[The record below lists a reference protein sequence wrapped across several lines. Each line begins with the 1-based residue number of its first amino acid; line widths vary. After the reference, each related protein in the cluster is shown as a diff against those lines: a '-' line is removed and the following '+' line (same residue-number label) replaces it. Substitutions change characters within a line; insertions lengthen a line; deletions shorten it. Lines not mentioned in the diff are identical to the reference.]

1 MEAIKTHLLERRR
14 LLQTAGLGAAAATIL
29 TASGAEARAA
39 STEAISST
47 DIDVLTFALNLEYLE
62 ATFYS
67 YAYYGTGLKP
77 NFTTG
82 SDGTP
87 AGAVTGGAPVPFKT
101 HELKSFARELVD
113 AEAAHVFLLREV
125 LRREGA
131 TVIPAPAIDLKNS
144 FNAASQ
150 AAGLGST
157 FNPFADENS
166 FLLGAFIFE
175 DVGVSAYAGSAA
187 SLTNKL
193 IITTAARILALEAY
207 HAGSIRTRLALGGYS
222 TATNDIAGA
231 RLMLTQAIDTPQ
243 NPGGEVGDLGVLT
256 ANRDTIADAASNEGL
271 PYTRTPQQV
280 LNVVYLGQGTA
291 SGGFFPNGVN
301 GAITTT

>member
-1 MEAIKTHLLERRR
+1 METIKTQMLERRK
-14 LLQTAGLGAAAATIL
+14 LLQSAGLGAAAATIL
-29 TASGAEARAA
+29 TATGAEARAA

-47 DIDVLTFALNLEYLE
+47 DVDVLTFALNLEYLE

-67 YAYYGTGLKP
+67 YAFYGTGLKP

-82 SDGTP
+82 SDGSP
-87 AGAVTGGAPVPFKT
+87 AGAVTGGAMVPFAT

-113 AEAAHVFLLREV
+113 AESAHVFLLREV

-144 FNAASQ
+144 FNTAAQ
-150 AAGLGST
+150 AAGLGSS

-187 SLTNKL
+187 NLTNKL

-207 HAGSIRTRLALGGYS
+207 HAGSIRTRLALKGYAA
-222 TATNDIAGA
+222 ATNDIAGA
-231 RLMLTQAIDTPQ
+231 RLMLTQAINTPQ
-243 NPGGEVGDLGVLT
+243 NPGGEIGDLGVVT
-256 ANRDTIADAASNEGL
+256 NNRDTIADAASNEGL

-280 LNVVYLGQGTA
+280 LNVVYLGQGTS

-301 GAITTT
+301 GPITTT